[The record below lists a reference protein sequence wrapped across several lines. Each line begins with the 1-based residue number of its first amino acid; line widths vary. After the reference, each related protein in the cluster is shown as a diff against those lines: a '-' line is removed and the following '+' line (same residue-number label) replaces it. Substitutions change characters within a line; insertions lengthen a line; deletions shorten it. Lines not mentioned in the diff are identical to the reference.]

1 LGCSPFARHYSGS
14 RGFFPFVWVLR
25 CISSPAC
32 LHLPYVFRQGY
43 VRITARG
50 FPHSEIPGSK
60 VVQHLTGAYRSRP
73 RPSSTPGAKASANG
87 SYYLD
92 RKELF
97 CHSAVFKVRA
107 GVPAHLEWFQGSSG
121 GDLTV
126 ATLRAFARE
135 EREGTTDLSKLNR
148 NEAAHARP
156 GRTETG
162 TSVVDVE
169 F

>member
-1 LGCSPFARHYSGS
+1 M
-14 RGFFPFVWVLR
+14 
-25 CISSPAC
+25 
-32 LHLPYVFRQGY
+32 PYVFRHGY

-107 GVPAHLEWFQGSSG
+107 GVPAHLEWFQGSAG
-121 GDLTV
+121 GDHVDRDFTG
-126 ATLRAFARE
+126 LRCSRE
-135 EREGTTDLSKLNR
+135 RGGTTDLSKLNR
-148 NEAAHARP
+148 NEAVHVRANRA
-156 GRTETG
+156 ETG

>member
-1 LGCSPFARHYSGS
+1 M
-14 RGFFPFVWVLR
+14 
-25 CISSPAC
+25 
-32 LHLPYVFRQGY
+32 
-43 VRITARG
+43 RITARG

-107 GVPAHLEWFQGSSG
+107 GVPAHLAWFRVLEESAR
-121 GDLTV
+121 GDQKGCQQSDED
-126 ATLRAFARE
+126 AGASA
-135 EREGTTDLSKLNR
+135 EGL
-148 NEAAHARP
+148 
-156 GRTETG
+156 
-162 TSVVDVE
+162 
-169 F
+169 

>member
-1 LGCSPFARHYSGS
+1 M
-14 RGFFPFVWVLR
+14 
-25 CISSPAC
+25 
-32 LHLPYVFRQGY
+32 PYVFRHGY

-60 VVQHLTGAYRSRP
+60 VVQHLTEAYRSRP

-107 GVPAHLEWFQGSSG
+107 GVPAHLAWFRVLEESAG
-121 GDLTV
+121 GDQ
-126 ATLRAFARE
+126 
-135 EREGTTDLSKLNR
+135 EGRQQRDEDAGAPAEGL
-148 NEAAHARP
+148 
-156 GRTETG
+156 
-162 TSVVDVE
+162 
-169 F
+169 

>member
-1 LGCSPFARHYSGS
+1 M
-14 RGFFPFVWVLR
+14 
-25 CISSPAC
+25 
-32 LHLPYVFRQGY
+32 
-43 VRITARG
+43 RITARG

-107 GVPAHLEWFQGSSG
+107 GVPAHLAWFQRSADGDRDDRSGSV
-121 GDLTV
+121 LV
-126 ATLRAFARE
+126 LPE
-135 EREGTTDLSKLNR
+135 ERDGTTDLSKLNR
-148 NEAAHARP
+148 NEAVRTWQ
-156 GRTETG
+156 GQTETG
-162 TSVVDVE
+162 TSVVDIE